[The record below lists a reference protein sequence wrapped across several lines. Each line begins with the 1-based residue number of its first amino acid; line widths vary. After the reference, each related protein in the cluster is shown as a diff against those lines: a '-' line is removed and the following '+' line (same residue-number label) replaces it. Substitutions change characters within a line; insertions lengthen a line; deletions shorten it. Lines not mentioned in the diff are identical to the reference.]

1 MGMRLFTIKNWMDGE
16 YKEEILKLI
25 QTLDLGIGHLIIEK
39 SVNDNTLPEGLP
51 EDLKNALTILLKK
64 EGSESIGIRTSHEQY
79 DAEGQL
85 VGQQFF
91 NFDTQESE
99 GTKKIFALAGPIIA
113 ALRSG
118 HVFVIDELDARLHPL
133 MTCELVRLFNSK
145 ETNPQHAQLIFTTHD
160 TNLLGNDLFRRDQ
173 IWFTEKDYQGATNL
187 YSLAEFKVDN
197 AKVRNDASYERDYI
211 KGRYGAIPILGN
223 FRSMVVEAE

>member
-16 YKEEILKLI
+16 YREEILKLI
-25 QTLDLGIGHLIIEK
+25 QTLDLGIRNLIIEK
-39 SVNDNTLPEGLP
+39 GVNDKPLPEGLP

-64 EGSESIGIRTSHEQY
+64 EGRESIGVRTSHEQY

-85 VGQQFF
+85 IGQKLF

-173 IWFTEKDYQGATNL
+173 IWFTEKDYQGATSL

-211 KGRYGAIPILGN
+211 KGRYGAIPLLGN
-223 FRSMVVEAE
+223 FRSVVVEAE